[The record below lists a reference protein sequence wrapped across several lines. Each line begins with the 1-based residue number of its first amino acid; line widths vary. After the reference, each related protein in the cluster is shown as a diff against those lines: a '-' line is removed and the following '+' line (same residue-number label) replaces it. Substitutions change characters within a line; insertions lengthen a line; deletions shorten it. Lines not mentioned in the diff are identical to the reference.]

1 MTRTPPGSQG
11 ARQRFGPFH
20 AELCRARDRCYGYR
34 PGYRDAYGYVF
45 PAATIVRW
53 PSLEMEI
60 RSSSRFG
67 ISSMTSMVSAWKR
80 RMYVVWMCDASRIF
94 FSSSTSGIGR
104 LSALA
109 TRACRDALRDRAD
122 GVVRSP
128 RLCLMLPQRYASRT
142 REVSGIEEAVR
153 EVLPKPLSLAPSSL
167 LFGAGAVGTR
177 AIAEA
182 AQQVSQRQCD
192 AVLICAVDS
201 YYDWEVLERLIG
213 ADQLLT
219 ADNLDGRRPGE
230 AAVAVLLSD
239 AQHPWSGQYGCL
251 LRGVGL
257 AEEPIPLG
265 SEHPS
270 RAEGITA
277 ALEAIIGGSRLAA
290 GSVSHFFRTRRT
302 KPIGSVNCSS
312 CSHASVAYSTS
323 ASNSYYPHESSARL
337 ARRACSSMLRW
348 SPKPI
353 GGASD
358 GAPSRWPLLEA
369 KKS

>member
-1 MTRTPPGSQG
+1 MNFGDAAPAVLAAG
-11 ARQRFGPFH
+11 AITALGPTLRHTALF
-20 AELCRARDRCYGYR
+20 LRAGQDHIV
-34 PGYRDAYGYVF
+34 PSPFIDALGEHIAMNANSILPVNLMG
-45 PAATIVRW
+45 A
-53 PSLEMEI
+53 
-60 RSSSRFG
+60 
-67 ISSMTSMVSAWKR
+67 
-80 RMYVVWMCDASRIF
+80 
-94 FSSSTSGIGR
+94 GR

-109 TRACRDALRDRAD
+109 TRACRDALRDLAD

-128 RLCLMLPQRYASRT
+128 RLCLVLPQRYASRT

-270 RAEGITA
+270 RAEGITS
-277 ALEAIIGGSRLAA
+277 ALEAAMGGSQLAA
-290 GSVSHFFRTRRT
+290 GSVTQFLSDTTHEAYRIRELQLVLARF
-302 KPIGSVNCSS
+302 GSVMGQPFELLLPARELGEVGA
-312 CSHASVAYSTS
+312 ASLLLYAALVAEANRRGFGWGPLSL
-323 ASNSYYPHESSARL
+323 AFAGGEEALRGAVLMQNLDLSAR
-337 ARRACSSMLRW
+337 RML
-348 SPKPI
+348 
-353 GGASD
+353 
-358 GAPSRWPLLEA
+358 
-369 KKS
+369 